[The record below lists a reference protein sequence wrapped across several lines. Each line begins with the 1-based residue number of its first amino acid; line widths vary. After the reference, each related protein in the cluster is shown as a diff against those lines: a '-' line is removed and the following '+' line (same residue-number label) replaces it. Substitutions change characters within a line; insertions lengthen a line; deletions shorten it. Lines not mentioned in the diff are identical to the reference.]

1 MSTPDLIFENA
12 RTGERVT
19 LTGADLPSDPIKWG
33 AQVRR
38 EVTRYVG
45 TNNVSAQVLGVT
57 PQDIALTGVFDD
69 SWFGQRGHALA
80 MRLQL
85 EALIYS
91 GDLIRLGYN
100 QEQRWGLLDADFN
113 EETNERILYS
123 LRFEP
128 LFTEPPSPVE
138 LVFDAAPVDNATRIT
153 EETAGLDALAS
164 APPVQVRDDFAR
176 SVLLSWA
183 AAQNALAALALQLGA
198 VLYYAD
204 LTSELAR
211 QAVRT
216 SAGALRALADMSR
229 QLRGAG
235 ASTISTVTTP
245 DILKAELWRD
255 DLLAEVRAMRAMV
268 LRMARDL
275 AAVASPTSARTH
287 TVVAGE
293 TLQGL
298 ALDYYG
304 DFGLWIFLADANKL
318 DDDALTPGQVLTIPN
333 KPSA

>member
-1 MSTPDLIFENA
+1 MVI
-12 RTGERVT
+12 TGS
-19 LTGADLPSDPIKWG
+19 DLPSDAIKWG
-33 AQVRR
+33 LQVRR

-45 TNNVSAQVLGVT
+45 TNNVSAQILGVT
-57 PQDIALTGVFDD
+57 PQDIALNGVFDD

-91 GDLIRLGYN
+91 GDLIRLAYN
-100 QEQRWGLLDADFN
+100 QEQRWGILDADFS

-138 LVFDAAPVDNATRIT
+138 LIFDAAPVDNATRIT
-153 EETAGLDALAS
+153 EEAAGLDALV
-164 APPVQVRDDFAR
+164 APWPPQVRDDFAR
-176 SVLLSWA
+176 TILLSWA
-183 AAQNALAALALQLGA
+183 AAQNALAALAVQLGA

-216 SAGALRALADMSR
+216 SAGALRNLADMSR
-229 QLRGAG
+229 ALRGAG
-235 ASTISTVTTP
+235 ASTVSTVTTP
-245 DILKAELWRD
+245 DLLKAELWRD
-255 DLLAEVRAMRAMV
+255 DLLVEVRALRAMV
-268 LRMARDL
+268 LRIAREL
-275 AAVASPTSARTH
+275 AGIAAPTSARTH
-287 TVVAGE
+287 TVVTGE

-304 DFGLWIFLADANKL
+304 DFGLWAYLADANKL
-318 DDDALTPGQVLTIPN
+318 DDDRLTPGQQLIIPN
-333 KPSA
+333 RPRA